1 MEKPRPKSEHP
12 HIREP
17 LVSGI
22 FYPERPSELSKIV
35 DALLDSAAPPE
46 NGARALVCP
55 HAAIA
60 YSGPL
65 QALAFASARS
75 RPVRTV
81 VIMSPRHRPDEEA
94 VFLPESAMFR
104 TPVADTYVDARLLET
119 LESSGTFYV
128 RSDIP
133 HLEEH
138 AIEVQLP
145 FLQRV
150 FPDALLLPLIVSASS
165 DDLPSQLAA
174 DLDSAIGARSGSTLI
189 VAVSNAGS
197 GSNVE
202 EARREGDAIAD
213 LILSGSTGRVGANG
227 KGESPFLGGG
237 ACGERCIQTLLKS
250 RFVADL
256 HPAILGRSN
265 SRFAEEGS
273 GDASGE
279 ASDGN
284 FAVVEY
290 LSAAFF

>member
-22 FYPERPSELSKIV
+22 FYPEQPSELVKQI
-35 DALLDSAAPPE
+35 DALLKAASPPE
-46 NGARALVCP
+46 SGARALVCP

-60 YSGPL
+60 YSGHL
-65 QALAFASARS
+65 QALAYASARS

-81 VIMSPRHRPDEEA
+81 IIMSPRHRPDEEA

-150 FPDALLLPLIVSASS
+150 FPDAMVLPLIVNAYS
-165 DDLPSQLAA
+165 DDLPSQLAG
-174 DLDSAIGARSGSTLI
+174 DLDSAIGAQSGSILM

-197 GSNVE
+197 GSSAD
-202 EARREGDAIAD
+202 EAKRSSDAIAE
-213 LILSGSTGRVGANG
+213 LILSGASKPVEGAGEGSAPMGR
-227 KGESPFLGGG
+227 
-237 ACGERCIQTLLKS
+237 ACGERCIEALLKS
-250 RFVADL
+250 RFISGLRPVL
-256 HPAILGRSN
+256 LGRSN
-265 SRFAEEGS
+265 SRSAEEGS
-273 GDASGE
+273 GEASGE
-279 ASDGN
+279 SPEGN

>member
-22 FYPERPSELSKIV
+22 FYPEQPTELVKQI
-35 DALLDSAAPPE
+35 DALLESASPPE
-46 NGARALVCP
+46 KGARALVCP

-65 QALAFASARS
+65 QALAFASAS
-75 RPVRTV
+75 ARPVRTV
-81 VIMSPRHRPDEEA
+81 IIMSPRHRPDEEA

-119 LESSGTFYV
+119 LESSGTFYI

-150 FPDALLLPLIVSASS
+150 FPDAMVLPLIVNAFSR
-165 DDLPSQLAA
+165 DLPSQLAT
-174 DLDSAIGARSGSTLI
+174 DLDSAIGSQAGSILM
-189 VAVSNAGS
+189 VAVTNAGS
-197 GSNVE
+197 GSNLD
-202 EARREGDAIAD
+202 EARLSSDAVAEF
-213 LILSGSTGRVGANG
+213 ILSGVPKRVDGAEEALSAGGR
-227 KGESPFLGGG
+227 
-237 ACGERCIQTLLKS
+237 ACGERCIETLLKS
-250 RFVADL
+250 RFVSGL
-256 HPAILGRSN
+256 RPVLLGRSN
-265 SRFAEEGS
+265 SRSTEEGR
-273 GDASGE
+273 GDGSGE
-279 ASDGN
+279 STEGN
-284 FAVVEY
+284 SAVVEY